1 MNVFPETSATLLARL
16 AAQVT
21 GEDEAAWARFF
32 ELYEP
37 AIVQFVKL
45 RGFERDPDD
54 VVQEVFLRLVEVLRA
69 GRFQL
74 GETPFRAYLA
84 TMIRNQLVSMHRYER
99 SRGEGRKVPIED
111 EVESLATPA
120 QTAELLDLDWRL
132 ARRRAAIDHVLT
144 RTAVTEQSKNVYRR
158 YVLEER
164 PIGEVAREFGIS
176 RNAVS
181 QIKTRLDRLV
191 AAIEREVGE

>member
-1 MNVFPETSATLLARL
+1 MSVFPETSATLLARL

-37 AIVQFVKL
+37 AIVQFVKA
-45 RGFERDPDD
+45 RGFTRDPDD
-54 VVQEVFLRLVEVLRA
+54 VVQEVFLRLVDVLRA
-69 GRFQL
+69 GRFQV
-74 GETPFRAYLA
+74 GEVPFRAYLA
-84 TMIRNQLVSMHRYER
+84 TLIRNQLVSMHRHEVA
-99 SRGEGRKVPIED
+99 RGEGRTVPYED
-111 EVESLATPA
+111 DLIATPE

-132 ARRRAAIDHVLT
+132 ARRRAAIEHVLT
-144 RTAVTEQSKNVYRR
+144 RTAVSEPSKAVYRR
-158 YVLEER
+158 YAVEER
-164 PIGEVAREFGIS
+164 PIGEVAREFKLT

-191 AAIEREVGE
+191 VAIEKEIGE

>member
-16 AAQVT
+16 AAQAT

-54 VVQEVFLRLVEVLRA
+54 VVQEVFVRLVEVFLA
-69 GRFQL
+69 GRFEP
-74 GETPFRAYLA
+74 GGTPFRAYLA
-84 TMIRNQLVSMHRYER
+84 TLIRNQLVSMHRYER
-99 SRGEGRKVPIED
+99 ARGEGRKVQIEED
-111 EVESLATPA
+111 LLATPE

-132 ARRRAAIDHVLT
+132 ARRRAAVEHVLT
-144 RTAVTEQSKNVYRR
+144 RTAVSEQSKNVYRR
-158 YVLEER
+158 YAVEER
-164 PIGEVAREFGIS
+164 PIAEVAREFGLT

-191 AAIEREVGE
+191 AAVEREVGE

>member
-16 AAQVT
+16 AAQAT

-54 VVQEVFLRLVEVLRA
+54 VVQEVFVRLVEVFRA
-69 GRFQL
+69 GRFEP
-74 GETPFRAYLA
+74 GGTPFRAYLA
-84 TMIRNQLVSMHRYER
+84 TLIRNQLVSMHRYER
-99 SRGEGRKVPIED
+99 ARGEGRKVQIEED
-111 EVESLATPA
+111 LLATPE

-132 ARRRAAIDHVLT
+132 ARRRAAVEHVLT
-144 RTAVTEQSKNVYRR
+144 RTAVSEQSKNVYRR
-158 YVLEER
+158 YAVEER
-164 PIGEVAREFGIS
+164 PIAEVAKEFGLT

-191 AAIEREVGE
+191 AAVEREVGE

>member
-54 VVQEVFLRLVEVLRA
+54 VVQEVFMRLVEVFRA
-69 GRFQL
+69 GRFQP
-74 GETPFRAYLA
+74 GETPFRAYLS
-84 TMIRNQLVSMHRYER
+84 TLIRNQLVSMHRYEQA
-99 SRGEGRKVPIED
+99 RGEGRKVQIED
-111 EVESLATPA
+111 DLIATPE

-132 ARRRAAIDHVLT
+132 ARRRAAIEHVLT
-144 RTAVTEQSKNVYRR
+144 RTAVSEQSKNVYRR
-158 YVLEER
+158 YVLEEH
-164 PIGEVAREFGIS
+164 PIAEVAKEFGIS

-191 AAIEREVGE
+191 AAVEREVGE